1 MWRRYEETGAQVQL
15 AVYRNQDGY
24 TRHNIQV
31 DDEGR
36 VVQYDRSRRAEGLA
50 GVDIG
55 FALLRRS
62 ALSFLPEENVSFE
75 SAMYP
80 KFLAERQL
88 YAFESDHRYYSVG
101 GHERLELTRDF
112 LKRRPTVF
120 LDRDGVLNRK
130 MPRGEYV
137 RSWND
142 WTWLPGSRE
151 ALAMLREGDYRVV
164 VVSNQAG
171 IARGVL
177 SLDDLARIHDRM
189 KMEAEEA
196 GGRVDAIYVCPHG
209 WDEGCEC
216 RKPKPGMLL
225 DAQKNLS
232 LDLSRTVFIGD
243 DDRDEMAANAAGCP
257 SLKVTPQQQL
267 IDHARR
273 IVGSVGSPE
282 KAWQSAF

>member
-1 MWRRYEETGAQVQL
+1 
-15 AVYRNQDGY
+15 
-24 TRHNIQV
+24 
-31 DDEGR
+31 
-36 VVQYDRSRRAEGLA
+36 
-50 GVDIG
+50 
-55 FALLRRS
+55 
-62 ALSFLPEENVSFE
+62 
-75 SAMYP
+75 
-80 KFLAERQL
+80 
-88 YAFESDHRYYSVG
+88 
-101 GHERLELTRDF
+101 
-112 LKRRPTVF
+112 
-120 LDRDGVLNRK
+120 
-130 MPRGEYV
+130 
-137 RSWND
+137 
-142 WTWLPGSRE
+142 
-151 ALAMLREGDYRVV
+151 MLREGDYRVV

-273 IVGSVGSPE
+273 IAGSVGSPE